1 LSQGVA
7 PERFE
12 AGARARVHV
21 IDDLVAKVAPEF
33 LPKAHFAKPLGRPQ
47 VDTFITEVS
56 QDICIDFPCDM
67 GLAFQR
73 PRNDDG
79 QV

>member
-1 LSQGVA
+1 
-7 PERFE
+7 
-12 AGARARVHV
+12 
-21 IDDLVAKVAPEF
+21 VAPEF